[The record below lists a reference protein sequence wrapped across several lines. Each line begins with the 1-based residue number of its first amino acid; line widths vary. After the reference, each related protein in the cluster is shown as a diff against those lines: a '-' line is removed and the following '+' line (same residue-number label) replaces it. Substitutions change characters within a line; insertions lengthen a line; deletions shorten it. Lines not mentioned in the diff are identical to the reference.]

1 MIDAKVAARCIG
13 KLIDVRIGNA
23 DFAAVGADNP
33 GDEIQQRGLARAGRA
48 DDRELLA
55 GGDLKALDRE
65 REVAAGVA
73 RSRAQAYPTARII
86 RIAILYSS
94 RFGPA
99 RSIWQEAKTPRA
111 RRHRIM
117 TNPGGRKQEDR
128 YLLASKTALQSC
140 PSVTTPTPG

>member
-1 MIDAKVAARCIG
+1 MRKSRRAA

-73 RSRAQAYPTARII
+73 KLERVNT
-86 RIAILYSS
+86 
-94 RFGPA
+94 
-99 RSIWQEAKTPRA
+99 
-111 RRHRIM
+111 
-117 TNPGGRKQEDR
+117 
-128 YLLASKTALQSC
+128 
-140 PSVTTPTPG
+140 